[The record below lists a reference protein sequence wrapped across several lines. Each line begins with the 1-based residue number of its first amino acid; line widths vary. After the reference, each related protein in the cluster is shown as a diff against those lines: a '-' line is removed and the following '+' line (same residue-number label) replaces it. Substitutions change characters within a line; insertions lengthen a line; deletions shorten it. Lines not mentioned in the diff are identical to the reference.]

1 MNFLDLIKYAGSR
14 WYMLVIGMIVGGLAG
29 MGAVSLLPELYES
42 NAVFNV
48 TIDYTQTGA
57 LSDVEEDQAMR
68 GVGDIIFSDEIV
80 SGTLAAL
87 EEQGML
93 LSKDEFYD
101 DAIFDR
107 EEFRWAIRYRD
118 ANPQTAFIV
127 VEAWSLEADRVL
139 QEALEHARLASSY
152 QGVLTG
158 LESCLQRTTGP
169 VSGSDACSYENIE
182 EILAEIDQ
190 VSALVKSEKEE
201 SKGLL
206 PALSVQ
212 LLEKA
217 KVPSQA
223 MRYQVNML
231 VLNGALIGL
240 LIMLAVL
247 ITKVQ
252 LEKK

>member
-1 MNFLDLIKYAGSR
+1 MNFLDLIKYCASR
-14 WYMLVIGMIVGGLAG
+14 WYVIVIAMIVGGLAG
-29 MGAVSLLPELYES
+29 LGAVSFLPVVYES

-80 SGTLAAL
+80 SGTLAEL
-87 EEQGML
+87 GEQGMQ

-118 ANPQTAFIV
+118 ADPETAFAV
-127 VEAWSLEADRVL
+127 LEAWSMEADGVL
-139 QEALEHARLASSY
+139 QEALEHARLAASY
-152 QGVLTG
+152 QSVLTG
-158 LESCLQRTTGP
+158 LEDCLKRTT
-169 VSGSDACSYENIE
+169 STDSTSDACSLENLD
-182 EILAEIDQ
+182 EILSEIDE
-190 VSALVKSEKEE
+190 VSALIKTERELG
-201 SKGLL
+201 KGIL
-206 PALSVQ
+206 PALSIQ

-217 KVPSQA
+217 KVPSQP
-223 MRYQVNML
+223 MRYQVNVL

-240 LIMLAVL
+240 LLALAALV
-247 ITKVQ
+247 IKVQ
-252 LEKK
+252 VKNK